1 MLRHLFSLLFLLVEA
16 YSELI
21 LVESDILLGH
31 RFHARGMFRGEFDCL
46 NASLHGRRKF
56 FEFALTICNDGT
68 RRFHLREEDR
78 SLEASLHNVNGT
90 VIPNTA
96 TNITLPFLRDSLC
109 RSRIVYTRGNRY
121 TIGPECC
128 CKYVIGISCM
138 WIDIT
143 NLTLPEDFI
152 FHLAL
157 SNFTPLDVSL
167 RSSEL
172 EREFQDADESRV
184 NGFVFVLVFAA
195 FVVVMLPY
203 SRSKFRMRA
212 ISPL

>member
-1 MLRHLFSLLFLLVEA
+1 
-16 YSELI
+16 
-21 LVESDILLGH
+21 
-31 RFHARGMFRGEFDCL
+31 
-46 NASLHGRRKF
+46 
-56 FEFALTICNDGT
+56 
-68 RRFHLREEDR
+68 
-78 SLEASLHNVNGT
+78 
-90 VIPNTA
+90 
-96 TNITLPFLRDSLC
+96 
-109 RSRIVYTRGNRY
+109 
-121 TIGPECC
+121 
-128 CKYVIGISCM
+128 M